1 MSETTSATP
10 ESGSGELTVN
20 DAASAF
26 MGLMG
31 GDEGSDEGQPE
42 EQLEASEEEE
52 SESED
57 ESSDEYEEEEQEDS
71 EQEEQKRTYR
81 VKAAGE
87 EKDVTLDEL
96 VKNYQLG
103 ADYTK
108 KSQAVAEERKA
119 VQAEQQAITEAKQ
132 LRDQYAQRL
141 QVIEGILSQGQET
154 EDLDY
159 LKETDP
165 IGYAV
170 KVAELSQK
178 EKQLSQVQAERQ
190 RLAAAQEQDRQQW
203 MSNLVKQESAKLA
216 SVLPDYVDPEKGESL
231 RKAVRT
237 YGKEKLGFS
246 DEELASVVDSRH
258 VITLYKAM
266 QYDRLQES
274 KPSINKK
281 VAEAPKIMKSG
292 VSKSRDGNAEQYKK
306 LKAKAMSTGRVADA
320 AAAFERFL

>member
-20 DAASAF
+20 EAANAF

-31 GDEGSDEGQPE
+31 SEEGSDEGQPE
-42 EQLEASEEEE
+42 AQAQSDEGEGEEPEEE
-52 SESED
+52 SNDESEG
-57 ESSDEYEEEEQEDS
+57 EEQEDS
-71 EQEEQKRTYR
+71 EQEEQERTYR

-108 KSQAVAEERKA
+108 KSQAVAEERK
-119 VQAEQQAITEAKQ
+119 VIQAEYHAIQEAKQ
-132 LRDQYAQRL
+132 LRDQYAQQL
-141 QVIEGILSQGQET
+141 QVIEQMLSRGE
-154 EDLDY
+154 EPENLDY

-178 EKQLSQVQAERQ
+178 EKQLSQVRAQQNQIRAQ
-190 RLAAAQEQDRQQW
+190 QEQDRQQW
-203 MSNLVKQESAKLA
+203 MANLVRQESEKLA
-216 SVLPDYVDPEKGESL
+216 TVLPDYVDPEKGESL
-231 RKAVRT
+231 RNSVRS
-237 YGKEKLGFS
+237 YGKELGFS

-266 QYDRLQES
+266 QYDKLQKS

-281 VAEAPKIMKSG
+281 LAEAPKVMKSG
-292 VSKSRDGNAEQYKK
+292 VSQPRDTNSEQVKK
-306 LKAKAMSTGRVADA
+306 LKAKARATGRVADA
-320 AAAFERFL
+320 AALFERFI

>member
-20 DAASAF
+20 QAANAF

-31 GDEGSDEGQPE
+31 SDEGSDEGQPE
-42 EQLEASEEEE
+42 AQAQSNEGEGEEPEEE
-52 SESED
+52 SYD
-57 ESSDEYEEEEQEDS
+57 ESDGEEQEDS
-71 EQEEQKRTYR
+71 EQEEQERTYR

-119 VQAEQQAITEAKQ
+119 VQAEYQAVQEAKQ

-141 QVIEGILSQGQET
+141 QVIEQIMSQGQET
-154 EDLDY
+154 ENLDY

-178 EKQLSQVQAERQ
+178 EKQLAQVRAEQQ
-190 RLAAAQEQDRQQW
+190 RINAQQEQDRQQW
-203 MSNLVKQESAKLA
+203 MANLVRQESEKLA
-216 SVLPDYVDPEKGESL
+216 TVLPDYVDPEKGESL
-231 RKAVRT
+231 RNSVRS
-237 YGKEKLGFS
+237 YGKELGFS

-266 QYDRLQES
+266 QYDKLQKS
-274 KPSINKK
+274 KPGINKK
-281 VAEAPKIMKSG
+281 LAEAPKVMKSG
-292 VSKSRDGNAEQYKK
+292 VSQSRDTNNEQVKK
-306 LKAKAMSTGRVADA
+306 LKAKARATGRVADA
-320 AAAFERFL
+320 AALFERFI

>member
-20 DAASAF
+20 DAANAF

-31 GDEGSDEGQPE
+31 SDEGSDEGQPE
-42 EQLEASEEEE
+42 AQAQSDEDEGEEPEEE
-52 SESED
+52 SNDESEG
-57 ESSDEYEEEEQEDS
+57 EEQEDS
-71 EQEEQKRTYR
+71 EQEEQERTYR

-119 VQAEQQAITEAKQ
+119 VQAEYQAIQEAKQ
-132 LRDQYAQRL
+132 LRDQYAQQL
-141 QVIEGILSQGQET
+141 QVIEQMLSRGE
-154 EDLDY
+154 EPENLDY

-178 EKQLSQVQAERQ
+178 EKQLSQVRAQQNQIRAQ
-190 RLAAAQEQDRQQW
+190 QEQDRQQW
-203 MSNLVKQESAKLA
+203 MANLVRQESEKLA
-216 SVLPDYVDPEKGESL
+216 TVLPDYVDPEKGESL
-231 RKAVRT
+231 RSSVRS
-237 YGKEKLGFS
+237 YGKELGFS

-266 QYDRLQES
+266 QYDKLQKS
-274 KPSINKK
+274 KPGINKK
-281 VAEAPKIMKSG
+281 LAEAPKVMKSG
-292 VSKSRDGNAEQYKK
+292 VSQPRDTNSEQVKK
-306 LKAKAMSTGRVADA
+306 LKAKARATGRVADA
-320 AAAFERFL
+320 AALFERFI

>member
-20 DAASAF
+20 EAANAF

-31 GDEGSDEGQPE
+31 SEEGSDEGQPE
-42 EQLEASEEEE
+42 AQAQSDEDEGEEPEEE
-52 SESED
+52 SYDESEG
-57 ESSDEYEEEEQEDS
+57 EEQEDS
-71 EQEEQKRTYR
+71 EQEEQERTYR

-119 VQAEQQAITEAKQ
+119 VQAEYQAIQEAKQ
-132 LRDQYAQRL
+132 LRDQYAQQL
-141 QVIEGILSQGQET
+141 QVIEQMLSRGE
-154 EDLDY
+154 EPENLDY

-170 KVAELSQK
+170 RVAELSQK
-178 EKQLSQVQAERQ
+178 EKQLSQVRAQQQNIRAQ
-190 RLAAAQEQDRQQW
+190 QEQDRQQW
-203 MSNLVKQESAKLA
+203 MTNLVRQESEKLA
-216 SVLPDYVDPEKGESL
+216 TVLPDYVDPEKGESL
-231 RKAVRT
+231 RNSVRS
-237 YGKEKLGFS
+237 YGKELGFS

-266 QYDRLQES
+266 QYDKLQKS
-274 KPSINKK
+274 KPGINKK
-281 VAEAPKIMKSG
+281 LAEAPKVMKSG
-292 VSKSRDGNAEQYKK
+292 VSQPRDTNSEQVKK
-306 LKAKAMSTGRVADA
+306 LKAKARATGRVADA
-320 AAAFERFL
+320 AALFERFI

>member
-20 DAASAF
+20 QAANAF

-31 GDEGSDEGQPE
+31 SDEGSDEGQPE
-42 EQLEASEEEE
+42 AQAQSDEGEGEEPEEE
-52 SESED
+52 SYD
-57 ESSDEYEEEEQEDS
+57 ESDGEEQEDS
-71 EQEEQKRTYR
+71 EQEEQERTYR

-108 KSQAVAEERKA
+108 KSQAVAEERKV
-119 VQAEQQAITEAKQ
+119 VQAEYQAVQEAKQ

-141 QVIEGILSQGQET
+141 QVIEQIMSQGQET
-154 EDLDY
+154 ENLDY

-178 EKQLSQVQAERQ
+178 EKQLAYIRAQQQQVSAK
-190 RLAAAQEQDRQQW
+190 QEQERQQW
-203 MSNLVKQESAKLA
+203 MANLVRQESEKLA
-216 SVLPDYVDPEKGESL
+216 TVLPDYVDPEKGESL
-231 RKAVRT
+231 RNSVRS
-237 YGKEKLGFS
+237 YGKELGFS

-266 QYDRLQES
+266 QYDKLQKS
-274 KPSINKK
+274 KPGINKK
-281 VAEAPKIMKSG
+281 LAEAPKVMKSG
-292 VSKSRDGNAEQYKK
+292 VSQSRDTNNEQVKK
-306 LKAKAMSTGRVADA
+306 LKAKARATGRVADA
-320 AAAFERFL
+320 AALFERFI

>member
-20 DAASAF
+20 EAANAF
-26 MGLMG
+26 MGLMNSE
-31 GDEGSDEGQPE
+31 EGSDEGQPE
-42 EQLEASEEEE
+42 AQAQSDEDEGEEPEEE
-52 SESED
+52 SNDESEG
-57 ESSDEYEEEEQEDS
+57 EEQEDS
-71 EQEEQKRTYR
+71 EQEEQERTYR

-119 VQAEQQAITEAKQ
+119 VQAEYQAIQEAKQ
-132 LRDQYAQRL
+132 LRDQYAQQL
-141 QVIEGILSQGQET
+141 QVIEQMLSRGE
-154 EDLDY
+154 EPENLDY

-178 EKQLSQVQAERQ
+178 EKQLSQVRAQQNQIRAQ
-190 RLAAAQEQDRQQW
+190 QEQDRQQW
-203 MSNLVKQESAKLA
+203 MANLVRQESEKLA
-216 SVLPDYVDPEKGESL
+216 TVLPDYVDPEKGESL
-231 RKAVRT
+231 RNSVRS
-237 YGKEKLGFS
+237 YGKELGFS

-266 QYDRLQES
+266 QYDKLQKS
-274 KPSINKK
+274 KPGINKK
-281 VAEAPKIMKSG
+281 LAEAPKVMKSG
-292 VSKSRDGNAEQYKK
+292 VSQPRDTNSEQVKK
-306 LKAKAMSTGRVADA
+306 LKAKARATGRVADA
-320 AAAFERFL
+320 AALFERFI

>member
-1 MSETTSATP
+1 MIEKTSATP

-20 DAASAF
+20 QAANAF

-31 GDEGSDEGQPE
+31 SDEGSDEGQPE
-42 EQLEASEEEE
+42 AQAQSDEGEGEEPEEE
-52 SESED
+52 SYDESEG
-57 ESSDEYEEEEQEDS
+57 EEQEDS
-71 EQEEQKRTYR
+71 EQEEQERTYR

-119 VQAEQQAITEAKQ
+119 VQAEYQAVQEAKQ

-141 QVIEGILSQGQET
+141 QVIEQIMSQGQET
-154 EDLDY
+154 ENLDY

-178 EKQLSQVQAERQ
+178 EKQLAQVRAEQQ
-190 RLAAAQEQDRQQW
+190 RINAQQEQDRQQW
-203 MSNLVKQESAKLA
+203 MSNLVRQESEKLA
-216 SVLPDYVDPEKGESL
+216 AALPDYVDPEKGESL
-231 RKAVRT
+231 RNSVRS
-237 YGKEKLGFS
+237 YGKELGFS

-266 QYDRLQES
+266 QYDKLQKS
-274 KPSINKK
+274 KPGINKK
-281 VAEAPKIMKSG
+281 LAEAPKVMKSG
-292 VSKSRDGNAEQYKK
+292 VSQSRDTNNEQVKK
-306 LKAKAMSTGRVADA
+306 LKAKARATGRVADA
-320 AAAFERFL
+320 AALFERFI

>member
-10 ESGSGELTVN
+10 ESGSGALTVN
-20 DAASAF
+20 EAANAF

-31 GDEGSDEGQPE
+31 SDEGSDEGQPE
-42 EQLEASEEEE
+42 AQAQSDEDEGEEPEEE
-52 SESED
+52 SYDESEG
-57 ESSDEYEEEEQEDS
+57 EEQEDS
-71 EQEEQKRTYR
+71 EQEEQERTYR

-108 KSQAVAEERKA
+108 KSQAVAEERKV
-119 VQAEQQAITEAKQ
+119 VQAEYQAIQEAKQ
-132 LRDQYAQRL
+132 LRDQYAQQL
-141 QVIEGILSQGQET
+141 QVIEQMLSRGE
-154 EDLDY
+154 EPENLDY

-178 EKQLSQVQAERQ
+178 EKQLSQVRAQQQNIRAQ
-190 RLAAAQEQDRQQW
+190 QEQDRQQW
-203 MSNLVKQESAKLA
+203 MANLVRQESEKLA
-216 SVLPDYVDPEKGESL
+216 TVLPDYVDPEKGESL
-231 RKAVRT
+231 RSSVRS
-237 YGKEKLGFS
+237 YGKELGFS

-266 QYDRLQES
+266 QYDKLQKS

-281 VAEAPKIMKSG
+281 LAEAPKVMKSG
-292 VSKSRDGNAEQYKK
+292 VSQVRDTNSEQYKK
-306 LKAKAMSTGRVADA
+306 LKAKAQSTGRVADA
-320 AAAFERFL
+320 AALFERFI

>member
-20 DAASAF
+20 EAANAF

-31 GDEGSDEGQPE
+31 SEEGSDEGQPE
-42 EQLEASEEEE
+42 AQAQSDEDEGEEPEEE
-52 SESED
+52 SNDESEG
-57 ESSDEYEEEEQEDS
+57 EEQEDS
-71 EQEEQKRTYR
+71 EQEEQERTYR

-119 VQAEQQAITEAKQ
+119 VQAEYQAIQEAKQ
-132 LRDQYAQRL
+132 LRDQYAQQL
-141 QVIEGILSQGQET
+141 QVIEQMLSRGE
-154 EDLDY
+154 EPENLDY

-178 EKQLSQVQAERQ
+178 EKQLSQVRAQQNQIRAQ
-190 RLAAAQEQDRQQW
+190 QEQDRQQW
-203 MSNLVKQESAKLA
+203 MANLVRQESEKLA
-216 SVLPDYVDPEKGESL
+216 TVLPDYVDPEKGESL
-231 RKAVRT
+231 RNSVRS
-237 YGKEKLGFS
+237 YGKELGFS

-266 QYDRLQES
+266 QYDKLQKS
-274 KPSINKK
+274 KPGINKK
-281 VAEAPKIMKSG
+281 LAEAPKVMKSG
-292 VSKSRDGNAEQYKK
+292 VSQSRDTNSEQVKK
-306 LKAKAMSTGRVADA
+306 LKAKARATGRVADA
-320 AAAFERFL
+320 AALFERFI

>member
-20 DAASAF
+20 EAANAF
-26 MGLMG
+26 MGLMNSE
-31 GDEGSDEGQPE
+31 EGSDEGQPE
-42 EQLEASEEEE
+42 AQAQSDEDEGEEPEEE
-52 SESED
+52 SNDESEG
-57 ESSDEYEEEEQEDS
+57 EEQEDS
-71 EQEEQKRTYR
+71 EQEEQERTYR

-119 VQAEQQAITEAKQ
+119 VQAEYQAIQEAKQ
-132 LRDQYAQRL
+132 LRDQYAQQL
-141 QVIEGILSQGQET
+141 QVIEQMLSRGE
-154 EDLDY
+154 EPENLDY

-178 EKQLSQVQAERQ
+178 EKQLSQVRAQQNQIRAQ
-190 RLAAAQEQDRQQW
+190 QEQDRQQW
-203 MSNLVKQESAKLA
+203 MANLVRQESEKLA
-216 SVLPDYVDPEKGESL
+216 TVLPDYVDPEKGESL
-231 RKAVRT
+231 RNSVRS
-237 YGKEKLGFS
+237 YGKELGFS

-266 QYDRLQES
+266 QYDKLQKS
-274 KPSINKK
+274 KPGINKK
-281 VAEAPKIMKSG
+281 LAEAPKVMKSG
-292 VSKSRDGNAEQYKK
+292 VSQPRDTNSEQVKK
-306 LKAKAMSTGRVADA
+306 LKAKAGATGRVAEA
-320 AAAFERFL
+320 AALFERFI

>member
-20 DAASAF
+20 DAANAF

-31 GDEGSDEGQPE
+31 SDEGSDEGQPE
-42 EQLEASEEEE
+42 AQAQSDEDDSEEPEEE
-52 SESED
+52 SND
-57 ESSDEYEEEEQEDS
+57 ESDGEEQEDS
-71 EQEEQKRTYR
+71 EQEEQERTYR

-119 VQAEQQAITEAKQ
+119 VQAEYQAIQEAKQ
-132 LRDQYAQRL
+132 LRDQYAQQL
-141 QVIEGILSQGQET
+141 QVIEQMLSRGE
-154 EDLDY
+154 EPENLDY

-170 KVAELSQK
+170 RVAELSQK
-178 EKQLSQVQAERQ
+178 EKQLSQVRAQQNQIRAQ
-190 RLAAAQEQDRQQW
+190 QEQDRQQW
-203 MSNLVKQESAKLA
+203 MTNLVRQESEKLA
-216 SVLPDYVDPEKGESL
+216 TVLPDYVDPEKGESL
-231 RKAVRT
+231 RSSVRS
-237 YGKEKLGFS
+237 YGKELGFS

-266 QYDRLQES
+266 QYDKLQKS
-274 KPSINKK
+274 KPGINKK
-281 VAEAPKIMKSG
+281 LAEAPKVMKSG
-292 VSKSRDGNAEQYKK
+292 VSQVRDTNSEQYKK
-306 LKAKAMSTGRVADA
+306 QKAKARSTGRVADA
-320 AAAFERFL
+320 AALFERFI

>member
-20 DAASAF
+20 QAANAF

-31 GDEGSDEGQPE
+31 SDEGSDEGQPE
-42 EQLEASEEEE
+42 AQAQSDEGEGEEPEEE
-52 SESED
+52 SYD
-57 ESSDEYEEEEQEDS
+57 ESDGEEQEDS
-71 EQEEQKRTYR
+71 EQEEQERTYR

-119 VQAEQQAITEAKQ
+119 VQAEYQAVQEAKQ

-141 QVIEGILSQGQET
+141 QVIEQIMSQGQET
-154 EDLDY
+154 ENLDY

-178 EKQLSQVQAERQ
+178 EKQLAQVRAEQQ
-190 RLAAAQEQDRQQW
+190 RINAQQEQDRQQW
-203 MSNLVKQESAKLA
+203 MSNLVRQESEKLA
-216 SVLPDYVDPEKGESL
+216 AALPDYVDPEKGESL
-231 RKAVRT
+231 RNSVRS
-237 YGKEKLGFS
+237 YGKELGFS

-266 QYDRLQES
+266 QYDKLQKS
-274 KPSINKK
+274 KPGINKK
-281 VAEAPKIMKSG
+281 LAEAPKVMKSG
-292 VSKSRDGNAEQYKK
+292 VSQSRDTNNEQVKK
-306 LKAKAMSTGRVADA
+306 LKAKARATGRVADA
-320 AAAFERFL
+320 AALFERFI